1 MARILIIDDEEPI
14 RFSLRGI
21 LEDEGYEVLE
31 AATAEEG
38 LEVADAERPD
48 LVFLDIWLPGMD
60 GLTAQARLKGNHPDL
75 PVVMISGH
83 GTIETAVSAIQQGAY
98 DFIEKPLSLE
108 KVVIVA
114 ARALEAGSLRR
125 ENQVLRTVLP
135 EQDELIGQSPVML
148 KFQEL
153 LARVAP
159 TDVWVLLT
167 GENGT
172 GKELAARALHA
183 GSRRADAPMI
193 AVNCAA
199 IPEELIESELF
210 GHEKGAFTSADQAR
224 AGRFEMANNG
234 TLFLDEIGDMSLK
247 TQAKIL
253 RILQEQSFE
262 RVGGTR
268 TIKVDVRVIA
278 ATNKNLEEAI
288 AAGTF
293 REDLYYRLRVVPLHL
308 PPLRERGGDLDL
320 LLAAFTERLC
330 RVHACKAP
338 VYAPETMERLRRY
351 PWPGNVRELR
361 NFAERMVILFGGK
374 TVLPVDLPPEMTPQG
389 KPEPSAEAASAACE
403 PAFLPQSAVLG
414 PDLDFKKARA
424 VFEALYLEA
433 KLHECGGNITRLAE
447 TIGLE
452 RSYLHR
458 KLKGYGISSSSAPVA
473 HVSAMRKKAPPEP
486 TNTKALGKNRTGFKA
501 GREKPFLWEFF
512 SPFPN
517 ASSQRSVYN
526 GIAFS
531 GRRAGKLVGGRGDRV
546 PVGRRETGK
555 SLPRIAGRR
564 AVDVH
569 RAGDARLPREKRRN
583 GPPLRPARTPSV
595 PRRRGRPRQTRR
607 ADVYGNA

>member
-293 REDLYYRLRVVPLHL
+293 REDLYYRINPMTLNL
-308 PPLRERGGDLDL
+308 PPLSERVEDIPLIVRDVLNRMGGEGVRC
-320 LLAAFTERLC
+320 TESAMNAL
-330 RVHACKAP
+330 
-338 VYAPETMERLRRY
+338 MRY
-351 PWPGNVRELR
+351 PWPGNIRELR
-361 NFAERMVILFGGK
+361 N
-374 TVLPVDLPPEMTPQG
+374 VLIRALSLCQDNQITLTDLPSELRQQAVAESAGTDG
-389 KPEPSAEAASAACE
+389 KLQSVVKNSEAQTIILA
-403 PAFLPQSAVLG
+403 LG
-414 PDLDFKKARA
+414 DHHWNVAKTARA
-424 VFEALYLEA
+424 L
-433 KLHECGGNITRLAE
+433 
-447 TIGLE
+447 
-452 RSYLHR
+452 
-458 KLKGYGISSSSAPVA
+458 GISRASMYEK
-473 HVSAMRKKAPPEP
+473 MRKFSIKRPP
-486 TNTKALGKNRTGFKA
+486 NGF
-501 GREKPFLWEFF
+501 
-512 SPFPN
+512 
-517 ASSQRSVYN
+517 
-526 GIAFS
+526 
-531 GRRAGKLVGGRGDRV
+531 
-546 PVGRRETGK
+546 
-555 SLPRIAGRR
+555 
-564 AVDVH
+564 
-569 RAGDARLPREKRRN
+569 
-583 GPPLRPARTPSV
+583 
-595 PRRRGRPRQTRR
+595 
-607 ADVYGNA
+607 

>member
-38 LEVADAERPD
+38 LEAADAGSPD

-60 GLTAQARLKGNHPDL
+60 GLTAQMHLKASHPDL

-83 GTIETAVSAIQQGAY
+83 GTIETAVNAIQQGAY

-183 GSRRADAPMI
+183 GSKRADAPMI

-224 AGRFEMANNG
+224 SGRFEMANNG

-308 PPLRERGGDLDL
+308 PPLRERGADLDL
-320 LLAAFTERLC
+320 LLSAFTGRLC

-338 VYAPETMERLRRY
+338 VYAPETMERLHRY

-361 NFAERMVILFGGK
+361 NFAERMVILYGGRV
-374 TVLPVDLPPEMTPQG
+374 VLPVDLPPEMAAQG
-389 KPEPSAEAASAACE
+389 KPEPSAAGAAPAACE
-403 PAFLPQSAVLG
+403 PGFLPESTVLD

-424 VFEALYLEA
+424 VFEARYLEA

-458 KLKGYGISSSSAPVA
+458 KLKGYGISS
-473 HVSAMRKKAPPEP
+473 E
-486 TNTKALGKNRTGFKA
+486 
-501 GREKPFLWEFF
+501 
-512 SPFPN
+512 
-517 ASSQRSVYN
+517 
-526 GIAFS
+526 
-531 GRRAGKLVGGRGDRV
+531 
-546 PVGRRETGK
+546 
-555 SLPRIAGRR
+555 
-564 AVDVH
+564 
-569 RAGDARLPREKRRN
+569 
-583 GPPLRPARTPSV
+583 
-595 PRRRGRPRQTRR
+595 
-607 ADVYGNA
+607 